1 MSRSRLKTIPPPAA
15 TSRRAG
21 VTRGEDWEKKLL
33 ASHRVVER
41 VRRDFEATR
50 VLCRQ
55 QREMIAEQRK
65 LLRDLEHSYAFAFCE
80 RTATS
85 EAEAARQLGED
96 ADAGE

>member
-1 MSRSRLKTIPPPAA
+1 MPRSRLKTIPAPAA

-21 VTRGEDWEKKLL
+21 VTRDEDWEKKLL

-41 VRRDFEATR
+41 VRKDFEATR
-50 VLCRQ
+50 VLCKL

-65 LLRDLEHSYAFAFCE
+65 LLRDLERSHAFAFCDH
-80 RTATS
+80 TA
-85 EAEAARQLGED
+85 APEAARQFGED

>member
-1 MSRSRLKTIPPPAA
+1 MSRFRPKTIPPPAA
-15 TSRRAG
+15 SSRAG
-21 VTRGEDWEKKLL
+21 GTRDEDWEKKLL

-50 VLCRQ
+50 VLCKL

-65 LLRDLEHSYAFAFCE
+65 LLRDLERSHAFAFCD
-80 RTATS
+80 RPA
-85 EAEAARQLGED
+85 EAEVNPHLRED

>member
-1 MSRSRLKTIPPPAA
+1 MPRSRLKTIPSPAA

-21 VTRGEDWEKKLL
+21 VTRDEDWERKLL

-50 VLCRQ
+50 ALCRQ

-65 LLRDLEHSYAFAFCE
+65 LLRDLEHSYAFAFCD
-80 RTATS
+80 RTDAP
-85 EAEAARQLGED
+85 EAARQFGED

>member
-1 MSRSRLKTIPPPAA
+1 MPRSRLKTIPSPAA

-21 VTRGEDWEKKLL
+21 VTRGEDWEQKLL

-50 VLCRQ
+50 VLCKL

-65 LLRDLEHSYAFAFCE
+65 LLRDLERSYAFAFCD
-80 RTATS
+80 RPVAT
-85 EAEAARQLGED
+85 EAEAARQFGED